1 MNNNK
6 TLTFE
11 EIKELIIKEYSDYT
25 STERNVKEFAYNDGG
40 EIEGLGTFTEVHHEG
55 GEDQGSHWESVK
67 HFPEIDVYISVVGWY
82 QSHHGTDFY
91 DGWDS
96 LSQVRPK
103 EKTIIVYE

>member
-1 MNNNK
+1 MNNTN
-6 TLTFE
+6 LTFE
-11 EIKELIIKEYSDYT
+11 QIKELIIKHYDGESI
-25 STERNVKEFAYNDGG
+25 SEFAFEDGYDG
-40 EIEGLGTFTEVHHEG
+40 EIEGLGTFKEVHHEG

-67 HFPEIDVYISVVGWY
+67 HFPDIDVYISVVGWY
-82 QSHHGTDFY
+82 QSHLGTDFY

>member
-1 MNNNK
+1 MSK
-6 TLTFE
+6 TNLSFE
-11 EIKELIIKEYSDYT
+11 EIKELIIREYAGCEVD
-25 STERNVKEFAYNDGG
+25 EFAFETSG
-40 EIEGLGTFTEVHHEG
+40 EIEGLGTFKEVHKEG
-55 GEDQGSHWESVK
+55 GEELGSHWESVK
-67 HFPEIDVYISVVGWY
+67 HFPDIDVYISVVGWY